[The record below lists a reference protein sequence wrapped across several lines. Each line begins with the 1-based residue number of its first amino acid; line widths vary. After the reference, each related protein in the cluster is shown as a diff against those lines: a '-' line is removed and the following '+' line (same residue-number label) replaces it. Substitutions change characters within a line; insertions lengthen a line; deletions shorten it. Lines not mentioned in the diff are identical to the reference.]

1 MSMRSQV
8 YAWNGN
14 SFLGDAA
21 GAVATSWVPA
31 QSGVQT
37 SIFIGGF
44 GNNITK
50 PAETTA
56 TEFVVI
62 EDVSCTPSLAA
73 DATTVAATTV
83 S

>member
-1 MSMRSQV
+1 MHGMETPRPTCSTAKNFVAGQAGRSV
-8 YAWNGN
+8 
-14 SFLGDAA
+14 
-21 GAVATSWVPA
+21 
-31 QSGVQT
+31 

-62 EDVSCTPSLAA
+62 EDVACTPTLPATAA
-73 DATTVAATTV
+73 AGGTQQLLVN
-83 S
+83 